1 MEPRLTARQ
10 KLSRKLGFRFHLLKE
25 DGSDAPSSNP
35 VHRIAKGKIEI
46 LETYPMSLLVRIDRF
61 TQDAEKRIL
70 IYVARMIRMDPD
82 RDYFDEIF
90 TYLPL
95 IDNTKYWTEG
105 VLDSIRHYQ
114 EEYSWFPKGR
124 TLEEQEAIARFGIA
138 SYIIIDGV
146 LEHER
151 FYDWELTLDPQD
163 YVRFNSDRTIERL
176 HWAIPNDRDR
186 WVLTDERLIRF
197 LLEHPYPTSI
207 LDVLRLRSTIE
218 YGVVSSVLEHSE
230 PALMGG
236 VL

>member
-1 MEPRLTARQ
+1 MEPRLTTRQ

-25 DGSDAPSSNP
+25 DGSEEHSSP
-35 VHRIAKGKIEI
+35 TAHRIAMRKVEV

-61 TQDAEKRIL
+61 TQDADERIL
-70 IYVARMIRMDPD
+70 MYMARMIRTKID
-82 RDYFDEIF
+82 RSHFDEIF

-105 VLDSIRHYQ
+105 ILDSIRYYQ
-114 EEYSWFPKGR
+114 KEYSWFPKGR
-124 TLEEQEAIARFGIA
+124 TPEEANMIARFGIA
-138 SYIIIDGV
+138 SYAVIDGM

-151 FYDWELTLDPQD
+151 FYEKESFQEPEDVE
-163 YVRFNSDRTIERL
+163 RFNSDRTIERL
-176 HWAIPNDRDR
+176 HWVIPGDRDR

-197 LLEHPYPTSI
+197 LLERPDPTPI
-207 LDVLRLRSTIE
+207 LDVVRLRSTIE
-218 YGVVSSVLEHSE
+218 YGVVISVLEHSE